1 MANILLQSA
10 ENSSLLQTL
19 NQSESKVIP
28 SIYSTKEIYA
38 PSATS
43 WFNGLTPISSNV
55 VAGGSLTWN
64 LPKYGFLE
72 QMLLSFTYDFTST
85 GNPAADVYQ
94 VIPNGAGYNLIDR
107 IEFLSSSRVI
117 STLYAQDLI
126 ALHSNLRTDQLY
138 PIQRT
143 FINGATGAVGD
154 GAGAGKDVSRTFVLP
169 IVFGF
174 NNDINTVQ
182 NLSFNEPCQLRVVLG
197 STFAVSTQYTLAG
210 DVKTFSAAPAGTA
223 SISSPTL
230 GLRYK
235 LYSEADN
242 AMLLAENYSEPQLN
256 QLTLRQYRE
265 NPKMVTAVG
274 SKISA
279 DINLRNVDV
288 INAFY
293 VFVKAESVAQE
304 DGAEDDINDLQEI
317 TSITLT
323 ASGQEICK
331 IDAQSNYYSKITEN
345 GYSIVPYI
353 VGSIGYENVFKVQTG
368 LWENSGGGAWSNGWS
383 ARELNNLVLKV
394 EANTIRATANYMV
407 YVCETTSTILSTSSN
422 TGRVVNS
429 LVN

>member
-1 MANILLQSA
+1 
-10 ENSSLLQTL
+10 
-19 NQSESKVIP
+19 
-28 SIYSTKEIYA
+28 
-38 PSATS
+38 
-43 WFNGLTPISSNV
+43 
-55 VAGGSLTWN
+55 
-64 LPKYGFLE
+64 
-72 QMLLSFTYDFTST
+72 
-85 GNPAADVYQ
+85 
-94 VIPNGAGYNLIDR
+94 
-107 IEFLSSSRVI
+107 
-117 STLYAQDLI
+117 
-126 ALHSNLRTDQLY
+126 
-138 PIQRT
+138 
-143 FINGATGAVGD
+143 
-154 GAGAGKDVSRTFVLP
+154 TFVLP

-353 VGSIGYENVFKVQTG
+353 VGSIG
-368 LWENSGGGAWSNGWS
+368 
-383 ARELNNLVLKV
+383 
-394 EANTIRATANYMV
+394 
-407 YVCETTSTILSTSSN
+407 
-422 TGRVVNS
+422 
-429 LVN
+429 